1 MSRYSTL
8 RHGAIIAALDRFN
21 ANAGDSNTVFDE
33 DFIPHVM
40 EMFGVPF
47 REVTPISWS
56 TGGRSVAGTTPLAN
70 ILRQT
75 GMRTFRRI
83 YVIGVTPGCIPCT
96 GHGCAI
102 LDFSED
108 GQVVHFAPD
117 NSMEPAELQLGD
129 AIDAVVD
136 LFQIRFGG
144 EVTA

>member
-1 MSRYSTL
+1 M
-8 RHGAIIAALDRFN
+8 
-21 ANAGDSNTVFDE
+21 FDE

-117 NSMEPAELQLGD
+117 NSREPAELQLGD